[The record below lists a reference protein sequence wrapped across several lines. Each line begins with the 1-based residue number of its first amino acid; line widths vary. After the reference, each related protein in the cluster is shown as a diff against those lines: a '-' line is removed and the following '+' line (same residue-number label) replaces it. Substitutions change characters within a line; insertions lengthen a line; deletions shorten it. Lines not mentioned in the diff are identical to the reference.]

1 MALVFEIVPY
11 TLKFKFAARTSR
23 GELTEHRTWFLKVWD
38 ENNRN
43 IVGYGECA
51 PFEGLSIDYT
61 SDFEQRLR
69 SSLRSLDGAVMP
81 QSLAQIDK
89 YVAYI
94 DDGLPAVK
102 FGLETALRDLF
113 YGGKQ
118 KIFDS
123 PFYNDHKS
131 IDING
136 LVWMGGKDEMLDRLE
151 LKIMAGFEC
160 IKVKIGAL
168 NLEDELD
175 IIKDARSM
183 IGNSGLTIRVDANGA
198 YTEKEARKVL
208 SLLAEYNVQS
218 IEQPIKPG
226 QPEIMQRLC
235 ATSPV
240 PIALDEELIG
250 ITGLA
255 GKKRLLETIK
265 PQFVVLKPTLLGGF
279 KATTE
284 WITLAEEQNIGWWV
298 TSALESNI
306 GLNAICQFTSQFNPR
321 LTQGLGTGDLYENN
335 IPAPL
340 TINNGCIY
348 LDKSKHWYLN
358 MAERQA

>member
-23 GELTEHRTWFLKVWD
+23 GELKEHPTWFLKVWD
-38 ENNRN
+38 EGNRN
-43 IVGYGECA
+43 VVGYGECA
-51 PFEGLSIDYT
+51 PFEGLSIDH
-61 SDFEQRLR
+61 SPDFEQRLR
-69 SSLRSLDGAVMP
+69 TALRRLDGAVLP

-89 YVAYI
+89 YAGYI
-94 DDGLPAVK
+94 DNDLPAVR

-113 YGGKQ
+113 YGGQQ

-123 PFYNDHKS
+123 PFFNEHKS

-136 LVWMGGKDEMLDRLE
+136 LVWMGTKEEMLDRLE
-151 LKIMAGFEC
+151 LKIMTGFEC
-160 IKVKIGAL
+160 IKLKIGAL

-175 IIKDARSM
+175 IIRDARSM
-183 IGNSGLTIRVDANGA
+183 IGNSSLTIRVDANGA
-198 YTEKEARKVL
+198 YTEEEAKKVL
-208 SLLAEYNVQS
+208 AMLAEYNVQS

-226 QPEIMQRLC
+226 QVEAMQRLC

-250 ITGLA
+250 VSGPN
-255 GKKRLLETIK
+255 KRKLLETVK
-265 PQFVVLKPTLLGGF
+265 PQFIVLKPTLLGGF
-279 KATTE
+279 AATSE
-284 WITLAEEQNIGWWV
+284 WISLAEELGINWWI

-306 GLNAICQFTSQFNPR
+306 GLNAICQFTSQFAPT

-335 IPAPL
+335 IPSPL

-348 LDKSKHWYLN
+348 LAKDKHWYLN